1 MKLGEF
7 FSDVPK
13 AALGLSGGTD
23 SSYLLY
29 AGRKLGADVR
39 PYFIKTAF
47 QPQFEFEDAKRVC
60 EFAGAEM
67 TVIELDAMAVP
78 EVAENPEN
86 RCYYCKTALFSA
98 LRSRAA
104 ADGYPV
110 IIDGTN
116 ASDDAGDRPG
126 MKALAELSVRSPLR
140 ECGITKD
147 MVRAL
152 SREAGLFTADKPSY
166 ACLATRV
173 PAGEPITAEKLRKV
187 EKAEGYLF
195 GLGYT
200 DLRVRLAGD
209 GARIEF
215 RRDQML
221 RAVEQWDEIRQG
233 MKSDFKTIVMDMKGR

>member
-60 EFAGAEM
+60 EFAETEM

>member
-67 TVIELDAMAVP
+67 TVIELDALAVP